1 LIKHGTN
8 TLSEKK
14 STPGWILFLKE
25 LTSLFPLLMW
35 AGMIISF
42 VGYGLQENR
51 TDQSNLI
58 LGAALGIATL
68 LSGIFAH
75 FQNSKAASMMA

>member
-1 LIKHGTN
+1 
-8 TLSEKK
+8 
-14 STPGWILFLKE
+14 
-25 LTSLFPLLMW
+25 MW
-35 AGMIISF
+35 AGMIIAF
-42 VGYGLQENR
+42 VGYGLQEER

-58 LGAALGIATL
+58 LGAALGICTL